1 MTEGLAKVA
10 TGFAMI
16 SEGINEIIL
25 RAQDNKSSKS
35 QDEKQ
40 GEVPMQE
47 KATEI
52 IKDTKEEKIEIS
64 KEDVRAVLAKK
75 SQEGKTKEVKALLN
89 KYGADKL
96 TSVKPEDYESL
107 MKEAEVL

>member
-25 RAQDNKSSKS
+25 KAQSDSSSKCEEQRINEGS
-35 QDEKQ
+35 AKEKS
-40 GEVPMQE
+40 ED
-47 KATEI
+47 I
-52 IKDTKEEKIEIS
+52 IKDMKNAKVDIS
-64 KEDVRAVLAKK
+64 KEDVRAILAKK

-89 KYGADKL
+89 KYGAEKL
-96 TSVKPEDYESL
+96 TAVKVEDYESL

>member
-25 RAQDNKSSKS
+25 RAQDNKSSKP

-40 GEVPMQE
+40 GEVSTQE
-47 KATEI
+47 KVVEV
-52 IKDTKEEKIEIS
+52 IKDTKVQKIEIS
-64 KEDVRAVLAKK
+64 KEEVRAVLAKK
-75 SQEGKTKEVKALLN
+75 SQDGKTREVKALLN

-96 TSVKPEDYESL
+96 TSVKPEDYEKIL
-107 MKEAEVL
+107 KKAEVL

>member
-25 RAQDNKSSKS
+25 RAQDNKSSNP

-40 GEVPMQE
+40 GEVPTHE
-47 KATEI
+47 KVALVI
-52 IKDTKEEKIEIS
+52 NDTKDQKIEIS
-64 KEDVRAVLAKK
+64 KEEVRAVLAKK
-75 SQEGKTKEVKALLN
+75 SQEGKTKQVKALLN
-89 KYGADKL
+89 KYGAKKL
-96 TSVKPEDYESL
+96 TSVKEADYESI
-107 MKEAEVL
+107 MKEAEVI